1 MFVLRVIIS
10 IQKLLVMNLIPMIL
24 VHSGKYSLITETVK
38 YSKYPN
44 LVNWDLKNVIPPYL
58 TVGIVGLNGVL
69 VRELVKKPI
78 NGEDRPL
85 LRDYLLVVNH
95 LLLNTDL
102 VI

>member
-1 MFVLRVIIS
+1 
-10 IQKLLVMNLIPMIL
+10 
-24 VHSGKYSLITETVK
+24 VK

-44 LVNWDLKNVIPPYL
+44 VLKWILKTVNPLYL
-58 TVGIVGLNGVL
+58 TVGMTGLNGVL
-69 VRELVKKPI
+69 VREPVMKPI
-78 NGEDRPL
+78 NGEDKPL